1 MVAQMPTL
9 ENIPLKYHKE
19 VTREETK
26 GLPEQKVKDIA
37 GELIGRV
44 PTNLGKLFQRLLLER
59 DVSITYQSTENPTIS
74 KKPDSRQSFK
84 RNPGQTD
91 RGGGGAIIPCS
102 YYLKCNDENYNR
114 IYVIVE
120 GILRDLEFQGTEKID
135 HDHESQCSTEAEQ
148 KSCPF

>member
-1 MVAQMPTL
+1 MPTS
-9 ENIPLKYHKE
+9 ENIPLKYHKQ
-19 VTREETK
+19 VTREEKK
-26 GLPEQKVKDIA
+26 GLLEQKVKDTV

-44 PTNLGKLFQRLLLER
+44 PANLCKPFYRLPLEK
-59 DVSITYQSTENPTIS
+59 DVSITCQGTENATIS

-84 RNPGQTD
+84 RNPGKTD

-102 YYLKCNDENYNR
+102 YYLKCNDQNYNR